1 MRAFLVI
8 TLIFT
13 SVAFAKEKKSVP
25 KDVGTEF
32 KFNGLNVNGRYN
44 MPSESLIKVEDEKA
58 INNLI
63 FIRTHFRDRIKESFS
78 RN

>member
-1 MRAFLVI
+1 MRVLLTFIILLSGSLAF
-8 TLIFT
+8 
-13 SVAFAKEKKSVP
+13 SKSKP
-25 KDVGTEF
+25 AKDVGTDF

-44 MPSESLIKVEDEKA
+44 MPSESLIRVEDEKS

-63 FIRTHFRDRIKESFS
+63 FIRDHFRDRVKESFT